1 MIELIDAL
9 HALGTWSAG
18 ALWVPMLAWTLL
30 AAPLYLLARHTTAG
44 RPLHRYRMLQAL
56 LLTLPVGVLAAA
68 WVDVT
73 ALWEGWR
80 NLSGPM
86 SAAEGSWLLLPTEP
100 SAAASSPAA
109 PSPAWDVYHGLGLL
123 TSFAVGVALAQCAR
137 LVWAGRAIA
146 RLRSAATDPVS
157 DSAQVT
163 ADALAAE
170 MGIRRPVRVRRFDD
184 AVVPLTFG
192 TFRPVILLPRT
203 LAKQPD
209 ALRMTLTHELI
220 HIRRFDFPAR
230 WVEKLIAAV
239 FAVHPA
245 LPWLLDAV
253 ASSREMACDAE
264 ALRRL
269 QGERKRYAD
278 LLFSF
283 SALSASQPGF
293 AVSIADTSSSL
304 KERIQA
310 MTRFDPSDYSPRFA
324 SLLAGT
330 LLVVLGIGIV
340 ACSDAVTPPQ
350 VEESESTPPATQ
362 SEELDGSEVFVVV
375 EDRPE
380 LKGGMQAVQEA
391 VQYPE
396 FAKKAGIEGRVFV
409 QFVVDENGDVLNP
422 TVTRGVHTLL
432 DQAALNAV
440 KDLSFEPGRQRGQA
454 VKVRMS
460 LPVTF
465 KLGDESS
472 ADAESSAL
480 EEAGIGMQIR
490 SISLSGSTLRGQLVN
505 RETRAPIGEA
515 TIQTRW
521 GDATT
526 DSNGR
531 FSVQLDEGAS
541 TISDLPSDAT
551 PPPPVRLDISH
562 ATYRNATIGLPIHN
576 LGDEGAK
583 LRESDASLFEKAG
596 MQELSVGLQADGIV
610 SVNGRATNISD
621 LADVI
626 ERKLAA
632 TDAKTY
638 VSLTVNGDARMEAV
652 NRVKAS
658 VHAAG
663 AERISYMSK

>member
-1 MIELIDAL
+1 MELIDAL

-18 ALWVPMLAWTLL
+18 ALWAPMLAWTVL
-30 AAPLYLLARHTTAG
+30 AAPLYLLARHATAG

-56 LLTLPVGVLAAA
+56 LLTLPIGVLAAA
-68 WVDVT
+68 WVDVSAVWDGWHSLPET
-73 ALWEGWR
+73 A
-80 NLSGPM
+80 
-86 SAAEGSWLLLPTEP
+86 SAGETTWLLLPAQP
-100 SAAASSPAA
+100 SAATSQSAA
-109 PSPAWDVYHGLGLL
+109 TAPAWDVYHGLGLL
-123 TSFAVGVALAQCAR
+123 TSGALIAALVQCTR
-137 LVWAGRAIA
+137 LAWAGGAIA
-146 RLRSAATDPVS
+146 RLRSAATDPIS

-163 ADALAAE
+163 ANALAAE

-192 TFRPVILLPRT
+192 TCRPVILLPRT

-230 WVEKLIAAV
+230 WVENLIAAV

-253 ASSREMACDAE
+253 ASSREIACDAE

-283 SALSASQPGF
+283 STLATPQLAF
-293 AVSIADTSSSL
+293 AVRIAETSSSL
-304 KERIQA
+304 KERIHA
-310 MTRFDPSDYSPRFA
+310 MTHFDPSEYSPRFA
-324 SLLAGT
+324 SLLAVT
-330 LLVVLGIGIV
+330 LLITLGLGIV
-340 ACSDAVTPPQ
+340 ACSDAITPPQ
-350 VEESESTPPATQ
+350 GEESETDPVAT
-362 SEELDGSEVFVVV
+362 ETEPLDDDGEVFIVV
-375 EDRPE
+375 EERPE
-380 LKGGMQAVQEA
+380 LEGGMQALQEA
-391 VQYPE
+391 IQYPE
-396 FAKKAGIEGRVFV
+396 LAKKAGIEGRVFV
-409 QFVVDENGDVLNP
+409 QFVVDVNGDVLNP
-422 TVTRGVHTLL
+422 TVIRGVHRLL

-440 KDLSFEPGRQRGQA
+440 KALSFEPGRQRGQA
-454 VKVRMS
+454 VKVQMA
-460 LPVTF
+460 LPFTF

-472 ADAESSAL
+472 DDAESSAL

-490 SISLSGSTLRGQLVN
+490 SISLRGSTLRGQLVN
-505 RETRAPIGEA
+505 RETGALIGEA

-521 GDATT
+521 DDATT

-541 TISDLPSDAT
+541 TLSDLPPDAT

-562 ATYRNATIGLPIHN
+562 ANYRNATIGLPIHN

-583 LRESDASLFEKAG
+583 LKESVASLFEKAG
-596 MQELSVGLQADGIV
+596 MRELSVGLRADGTV
-610 SVNGRATNISD
+610 SVNGQATTISD
-621 LADVI
+621 LTDVI

-638 VSLTVNGDARMEAV
+638 VSLTVDGDARMEAV